1 MVGWTCRLWV
11 VGVCVRAGVV
21 DVAGAMT
28 TETAGQYALVRQA
41 VIALAELGQMPD
53 ETAAMESVQAY
64 EATAAGF

>member
-1 MVGWTCRLWV
+1 
-11 VGVCVRAGVV
+11 
-21 DVAGAMT
+21 
-28 TETAGQYALVRQA
+28 VRQA